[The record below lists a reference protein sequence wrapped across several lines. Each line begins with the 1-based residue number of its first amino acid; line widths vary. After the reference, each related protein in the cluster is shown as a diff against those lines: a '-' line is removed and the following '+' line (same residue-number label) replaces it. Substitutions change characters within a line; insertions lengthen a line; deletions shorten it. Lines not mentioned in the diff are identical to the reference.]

1 MAGFD
6 RSKWK
11 AAPLATVNATVTETK
26 QFDTYYGANGDY
38 APFWRNKD
46 GITIKRVL
54 PAHDPGDSPYV
65 PMLTA
70 MLKVEMDEKDAN
82 GTVIGKKIA
91 NKKIFLGTLH
101 GGFPYDIIEEYIK
114 RVYEKADAYQGDEKD
129 RYLNAVTGYRM
140 GGKNGTWVPGIR
152 PQLEYVYYAFIEG
165 KIWRDSLKPKQMEA
179 LNKESADLCAQNNT
193 AAIDMFSDPNTGF
206 PIQWSEGKDSN
217 NKKEVTLK
225 SLPLKMGQS
234 WDEYFGANAVSDSTL
249 EQLEKL
255 PSLKSLYV
263 DSYKKRDFD
272 LALEG
277 LKRFDEQNVYK
288 IFADEEF
295 LDMVEQ
301 MAEMVAEKTGD
312 TGKPSGTDDLPF
324 GEGDSTTSPLNTGTT
339 KAEPTVTKKT
349 PAAKAPAAKKAVAK
363 KKPAEPTPE
372 EKLSV
377 INTEFVRQYGEGYD
391 EFTLEDMGDE
401 LEETY
406 QLAIKKEDLGYDI
419 PHIDGWDGEDETSA
433 EEPVEESTPVSEP
446 SAPVAPP
453 ADANSNGAM
462 TAIERIRKLRAEKEA
477 AAAAKAK
484 K

>member
-11 AAPLATVNATVTETK
+11 APSLATVNAAVSETK
-26 QFDTYYGANGDY
+26 QFDKYYGGSGEY

-46 GITIKRVL
+46 GITVKRVL
-54 PAHDPGDSPYV
+54 PAHDAGDSPYV
-65 PMLTA
+65 PMLTT
-70 MLKVEMDEKDAN
+70 MLKVETDEKDDN
-82 GTVIGKKIA
+82 GNIIGKKVS
-91 NKKIFLGTLH
+91 NKKIFLATLH
-101 GGFPYDIIEEYIK
+101 GGYPYDIIEEYIR
-114 RVYEKADAYQGDEKD
+114 RVYEKADAYQGDNRDKF
-129 RYLNAVTGYRM
+129 LNPITGYRM

-179 LNKESADLCAQNNT
+179 LNKESADLCAQNDT

-217 NKKEVTLK
+217 SKKEVKIK
-225 SLPLKMGQS
+225 SLPLKMGQG
-234 WDEYFGANAVSDSTL
+234 WDDYFGENAVSDATL
-249 EQLEKL
+249 GQLEKL

-277 LKRFDEQNVYK
+277 LKRFDEANVYR

-295 LDMVEQ
+295 LDMVEKL
-301 MAEMVAEKTGD
+301 AEMIEAKTGESSA
-312 TGKPSGTDDLPF
+312 PSGAGDLPF
-324 GEGDSTTSPLNTGTT
+324 GDEEQRTSSLSGAAQQGD
-339 KAEPTVTKKT
+339 
-349 PAAKAPAAKKAVAK
+349 PAPVEAKQPVAK
-363 KKPAEPTPE
+363 KKAIAKSKKPLEVTPE
-372 EKLSV
+372 EKLVV
-377 INTEFVRQYGEGYD
+377 INAEFIRQYGTGYD

-406 QLAIKKEDLGYDI
+406 QLALKKEDLGYDI
-419 PHIDGWDGEDETSA
+419 EHVEGWDATEESPA
-433 EEPVEESTPVSEP
+433 PEPAAAPEPVPEQTA
-446 SAPVAPP
+446 APVAPP
-453 ADANSNGAM
+453 ADATSKSNLSAV
-462 TAIERIRKLRAEKEA
+462 ERIRQLREQ
-477 AAAAKAK
+477 KAREGK